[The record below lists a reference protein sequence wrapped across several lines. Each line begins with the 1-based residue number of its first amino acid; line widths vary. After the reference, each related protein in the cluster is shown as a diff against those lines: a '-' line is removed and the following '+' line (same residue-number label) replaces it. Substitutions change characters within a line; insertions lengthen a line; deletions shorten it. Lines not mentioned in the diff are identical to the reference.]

1 MRIWIAIL
9 WILAGAN
16 AVENVGQEQGA
27 KKTCENGFLHVKE
40 KNPRWLRLGKT
51 GTRNWRLMGKFS
63 FAAQKF
69 ARARMRV
76 TSREPTNKEANAN
89 FDLSAS
95 PSDHP
100 ANGYWRAS
108 PI

>member
-1 MRIWIAIL
+1 MS
-9 WILAGAN
+9 GKN
-16 AVENVGQEQGA
+16 KEQ

-40 KNPRWLRLGKT
+40 KNPRWLRERFQDRLGKT